1 MRYIA
6 GRILKIKKH
15 YLKALFNKAV
25 LRGNFP
31 NELKLADVVP
41 VFTKENPLTSK
52 DYRPVSFL
60 TVVSK
65 IFERIMHKIM
75 RLHVDNIF

>member
-1 MRYIA
+1 M
-6 GRILKIKKH
+6 
-15 YLKALFNKAV
+15 KALFNKAV

>member
-41 VFTKENPLTSK
+41 VFTKENPLRSK